1 MDVAMRQFLVQLA
14 VNALV
19 VTLLFPLLPGIHL
32 TTAGIGTYIS
42 IGLVLSLIS
51 ALLRPALLLLTGQLL
66 IWNAVVFVVV
76 LDVLTFLLAGMF
88 GPADWQY
95 DGLLWLIFDAVLVG
109 VTTTLVD
116 ALLGFDR
123 PNLDPNHRRDATWQ
137 LIERLPLAQRSRLIE
152 NLRIEQLFETA
163 WGYGLEVG
171 LGRGRIQRTRE
182 TASRW
187 ITGRSSEL
195 DRLTTPEKVR
205 LMLEQLGPMYVKLGQ
220 IVSSQ
225 ATTLP
230 EEWRREL
237 DKLQSTVPPF
247 PYPEARDVI
256 ITELGAPPEVLF
268 AELDQEPLAAAS
280 TAQVH
285 RARMHDGAW
294 VIVKVQR
301 PNIVAQVGTDL
312 RIMQRV
318 ARRLERSSVWARQ
331 ISLASVVDQFAD
343 GVMRELDY
351 RNEAY
356 HMLRMTDVLAGIH
369 GVEVPVLYRDLSTSR
384 VLTMELAR
392 GVKFSKL
399 GDVEPIGLD
408 RADLARTFL
417 RAMMKQLLIDGFF
430 HGDPHPG
437 NLFIDPDDG
446 RITFLDLGLVGELR
460 TDQRL
465 DLIDLV
471 LSLQQGDAYGL
482 AQVIPRLCTQTRPLD
497 ERAFRAMVSRVL
509 NQEWKYGIDRSFG
522 ALMDKLL
529 AGLAQFGLRMDAELT
544 LAVKSMAQT
553 EEAALALAPG
563 APLLDIIADET
574 KALLVEQWTPE
585 HVVETLKV
593 QAMRSA
599 KEVVRRLPSLQDATL
614 KWLDQYE
621 RGKLVVEIDSGDLS
635 DQLGALSTAFSA
647 GLGRVAIG
655 LILGSML
662 IGSIVGIAVLQPLVG
677 GPWQPLFVAVVVAF
691 LGALLLSATV
701 AAVMLR
707 ATLKQAE

>member
-1 MDVAMRQFLVQLA
+1 MRQILIQLT
-14 VNALV
+14 VNAV
-19 VTLLFPLLPGIHL
+19 VVALLFPFLPGIHL
-32 TTAGIGTYIS
+32 AAAGIGTYLG
-42 IGLVLSLIS
+42 IGVALSLIS
-51 ALLRPALLLLTGQLL
+51 ALIRPALMLLTGQLL
-66 IWNAVVFVVV
+66 IWNAAVFIIVCHV
-76 LDVLTFLLAGMF
+76 TAFLLAGIF
-88 GPADWQY
+88 GPSDWEY
-95 DGLLWLIFDAVLVG
+95 DGVLWLVVDAVVIG
-109 VTTTLVD
+109 STVTVVD

-123 PNLDPNHRRDATWQ
+123 PNLDPNHRRDAIWR
-137 LIERLPLAQRSRLIE
+137 LIERLPVAQRSQLVE
-152 NLRIEQLFETA
+152 NLRIEQLYQTA
-163 WGYGLEVG
+163 WSYGLEVG
-171 LGRGRIQRTRE
+171 LGHGRIQRVRQK
-182 TASRW
+182 ASQW

-195 DRLTTPEKVR
+195 DALTTPEKVR

-225 ATTLP
+225 ATALP

-247 PYPEARDVI
+247 PYPEARQVV

-268 AELDQEPLAAAS
+268 AEFDVEPLAAAS

-285 RARMHDGAW
+285 RARLHDGSL

-318 ARRLERSSVWARQ
+318 ARRLERSSTWARQ
-331 ISLASVVDQFAD
+331 ISLGSVVDQFAD

-356 HMLRMTDVLAGIH
+356 HMVRMADVLASVP
-369 GVEVPVLYRDLSTSR
+369 GVDVPVLYRDLSTSR
-384 VLTMELAR
+384 LLTMELAR

-399 GDVEPIGLD
+399 GDGEPGGLD

-417 RAMMKQLLIDGFF
+417 RAMMKQLLIEGFF

-471 LSLQQGDAYGL
+471 LSMQQQDAYGL

-497 ERAFRAMVSRVL
+497 ELAFRAMVNRVL
-509 NQEWKYGIDRSFG
+509 NQEWKYGVDRSFG

-529 AGLAQFGLRMDAELT
+529 TGLVKFGLRMDAELT

-553 EEAALALAPG
+553 EEAALALAPD

-635 DQLGALSTAFSA
+635 HQLEALSTAFSG

-691 LGALLLSATV
+691 LGSLLLSATV

-707 ATLKQAE
+707 ASADRAG

>member
-1 MDVAMRQFLVQLA
+1 MRQFLLQLS

-19 VTLLFPLLPGIHL
+19 VALLFPFLPGIHL
-32 TTAGIGTYIS
+32 TTAGVGTYLG
-42 IGLVLSLIS
+42 IGIVLSLIS
-51 ALLRPALLLLTGQLL
+51 ALLRPALMLLTGQLL
-66 IWNAVVFVVV
+66 IWNAAVFIVV
-76 LDVLTFLLAGMF
+76 LHVTAFLLAGIF

-95 DGLLWLIFDAVLVG
+95 DGVIWLVVDAVFVG
-109 VTTTLVD
+109 LTMTVVD

-123 PNLDPNHRRDATWQ
+123 PSIDPNSRRAAIWR
-137 LIERLPLAQRSRLIE
+137 LIERLPLARRSQLVE
-152 NLRIEQLFETA
+152 NLRIEQVYQTA
-163 WGYGLEVG
+163 WGYGLELG
-171 LGRGRIQRTRE
+171 LGRGRIQQIRQ

-187 ITGRSSEL
+187 ITGQSNEL

-225 ATTLP
+225 ATALP

-247 PYPEARDVI
+247 PYLEAREVV

-268 AELDQEPLAAAS
+268 TEFDEEPLAAAS

-285 RARMHDGAW
+285 RARLHDGSL

-318 ARRLERSSVWARQ
+318 ARRLERSSTWAQQ
-331 ISLASVVDQFAD
+331 ISLGSVVDQFAD

-356 HMLRMTDVLAGIH
+356 HMVRMTDVLASVP
-369 GVEVPVLYRDLSTSR
+369 GVDVPVLYRDLSTSR
-384 VLTMELAR
+384 LLTMELAR
-392 GVKFSKL
+392 GVKFSRL
-399 GDVEPIGLD
+399 GDAEPVGLD

-437 NLFIDPDDG
+437 NLFVDPGDG

-465 DLIDLV
+465 DLIDLI
-471 LSLQQGDAYGL
+471 LSMQQQDAYGL

-497 ERAFRAMVSRVL
+497 ELAFRAMVNRVL
-509 NQEWKYGIDRSFG
+509 NQEWKYGVDRSFG

-529 AGLAQFGLRMDAELT
+529 AGLTLFGLRMDAELT

-585 HVVETLKV
+585 RVAETLKV

-599 KEVVRRLPSLQDATL
+599 KEVVRRLPSLQDATM

-621 RGKLVVEIDSGDLS
+621 RGKLIVEIDSGDLS
-635 DQLGALSTAFSA
+635 DQLGALSTAFSD
-647 GLGRVAIG
+647 GLRRLTIG
-655 LILGSML
+655 LILGGML
-662 IGSIVGIAVLQPLVG
+662 IGSIAGIAVLQPLIS
-677 GPWQPLFVAVVVAF
+677 GPWQFLYVAVVVVF
-691 LGALLLSATV
+691 LATLVLSAGIATM
-701 AAVMLR
+701 MLR
-707 ATLKQAE
+707 APADRAG

>member
-1 MDVAMRQFLVQLA
+1 MRQFLLQLS

-19 VTLLFPLLPGIHL
+19 VALLFPFLPGIHL
-32 TTAGIGTYIS
+32 TTAGVGTYLG
-42 IGLVLSLIS
+42 IGIVLSLIS
-51 ALLRPALLLLTGQLL
+51 ALLRPALMLLTGQLL
-66 IWNAVVFVVV
+66 IWNAAVFIVV
-76 LDVLTFLLAGMF
+76 LHVTAFLLAGMF

-95 DGLLWLIFDAVLVG
+95 DGVIWLVVDAVFVG
-109 VTTTLVD
+109 LTMTVVD

-123 PNLDPNHRRDATWQ
+123 PSIDPNSRRAAIWR
-137 LIERLPLAQRSRLIE
+137 LIERLPLARRSQLVE
-152 NLRIEQLFETA
+152 NLRIEQVYQTA
-163 WGYGLEVG
+163 WGYGLELG
-171 LGRGRIQRTRE
+171 LGRGRIQQIRQ

-187 ITGRSSEL
+187 ITGQSNEL

-225 ATTLP
+225 ATALP

-247 PYPEARDVI
+247 PYLEAREVV

-268 AELDQEPLAAAS
+268 TEFDEEPLAAAS

-285 RARMHDGAW
+285 RARLHDGSL

-318 ARRLERSSVWARQ
+318 ARRLERSSTWAQQ
-331 ISLASVVDQFAD
+331 ISLGSVVDQFAD

-356 HMLRMTDVLAGIH
+356 HMVRMTDVLASVP
-369 GVEVPVLYRDLSTSR
+369 GVDVPVLYRDLSTSR
-384 VLTMELAR
+384 LLTMELAR
-392 GVKFSKL
+392 GVKFSRL
-399 GDVEPIGLD
+399 GGAEPVGLD
-408 RADLARTFL
+408 RAALARTFL

-437 NLFIDPDDG
+437 NLFVDPDDG

-465 DLIDLV
+465 DLIDLI
-471 LSLQQGDAYGL
+471 LSMQQQDAYGL

-497 ERAFRAMVSRVL
+497 ELAFRAMVNRVL
-509 NQEWKYGIDRSFG
+509 NQEWKYGVDRSFG

-529 AGLAQFGLRMDAELT
+529 AGLTLFGLRMDAELT

-585 HVVETLKV
+585 RVAETLKV

-599 KEVVRRLPSLQDATL
+599 KEVVRRLPSLQDATM

-621 RGKLVVEIDSGDLS
+621 RGKLIVEIDSGDLS
-635 DQLGALSTAFSA
+635 HQLGALSTAFSD
-647 GLGRVAIG
+647 GLRRLTIG
-655 LILGSML
+655 LILGGML
-662 IGSIVGIAVLQPLVG
+662 IGSIAGIAVLQPLIS
-677 GPWQPLFVAVVVAF
+677 GPWQFLYVAVVVVF
-691 LGALLLSATV
+691 LATLVLSAGIATM
-701 AAVMLR
+701 MLR
-707 ATLKQAE
+707 APADRAG

>member
-1 MDVAMRQFLVQLA
+1 MRQFLLQLS

-19 VTLLFPLLPGIHL
+19 VALLFPFLPGIHL
-32 TTAGIGTYIS
+32 TTAGVGTYLG
-42 IGLVLSLIS
+42 IGIVLSLIS
-51 ALLRPALLLLTGQLL
+51 ALLRPALMLLTGQLL
-66 IWNAVVFVVV
+66 IWNAAVFIVV
-76 LDVLTFLLAGMF
+76 LHVTAFLLAGIF

-95 DGLLWLIFDAVLVG
+95 DGVIWLVVDAVFVG
-109 VTTTLVD
+109 LTMTVVD

-123 PNLDPNHRRDATWQ
+123 PSIDPNSRRAAIWR
-137 LIERLPLAQRSRLIE
+137 LIERLPLARRSQLVE
-152 NLRIEQLFETA
+152 NLRIEQVYQTA
-163 WGYGLEVG
+163 WGYGLELG
-171 LGRGRIQRTRE
+171 LGRGRIQQIRQ

-187 ITGRSSEL
+187 ITGQSNEL

-225 ATTLP
+225 ATALP

-247 PYPEARDVI
+247 PYLEAREVV

-268 AELDQEPLAAAS
+268 TEFDEEPLAAAS

-285 RARMHDGAW
+285 RARLHDGSLI
-294 VIVKVQR
+294 IVKVQR

-318 ARRLERSSVWARQ
+318 ARRLERSSTWAQQ
-331 ISLASVVDQFAD
+331 ISLGSVVDQFAD

-356 HMLRMTDVLAGIH
+356 HMVRMTDVLASVP
-369 GVEVPVLYRDLSTSR
+369 GVDVPVLYRDLSTSR
-384 VLTMELAR
+384 LLTMELAR
-392 GVKFSKL
+392 GVKFSRL
-399 GDVEPIGLD
+399 GDAEPVGLD

-437 NLFIDPDDG
+437 NLFVDPGDG

-465 DLIDLV
+465 DLIDLI
-471 LSLQQGDAYGL
+471 LSMQQQDAYGL

-497 ERAFRAMVSRVL
+497 ELAFRAMVNRVL
-509 NQEWKYGIDRSFG
+509 NQEWKYGVDRSFG

-529 AGLAQFGLRMDAELT
+529 AGLTLFGLRMDAELT

-585 HVVETLKV
+585 RVAETLKV

-599 KEVVRRLPSLQDATL
+599 KEVVRRLPSLQDATM

-621 RGKLVVEIDSGDLS
+621 RGKLIVEIDSGDLS
-635 DQLGALSTAFSA
+635 DQLGALSTAFSD
-647 GLGRVAIG
+647 GLRRLTIG
-655 LILGSML
+655 LILGGML
-662 IGSIVGIAVLQPLVG
+662 IGSIAGIAVLQPLIS
-677 GPWQPLFVAVVVAF
+677 GPWQFLYVAVVVVF
-691 LGALLLSATV
+691 LATLVLSAGIATM
-701 AAVMLR
+701 MLR
-707 ATLKQAE
+707 APADRAG

>member
-1 MDVAMRQFLVQLA
+1 MRQFLLQLS

-19 VTLLFPLLPGIHL
+19 VALLFPFLPGIHL
-32 TTAGIGTYIS
+32 TTAGIGTYLG
-42 IGLVLSLIS
+42 IGIVLSLIS
-51 ALLRPALLLLTGQLL
+51 ALLRPALMLLTGQLL
-66 IWNAVVFVVV
+66 IWNAAVFIVV
-76 LDVLTFLLAGMF
+76 LHVTAFLLAGIF

-95 DGLLWLIFDAVLVG
+95 DGVIWLVVDAVFVG
-109 VTTTLVD
+109 LTMTVVD

-123 PNLDPNHRRDATWQ
+123 PSIDPNSRRAAIWR
-137 LIERLPLAQRSRLIE
+137 LIERLPLARRSQLVE
-152 NLRIEQLFETA
+152 NLRIEQVYQTA
-163 WGYGLEVG
+163 WSYGLELG
-171 LGRGRIQRTRE
+171 LGRGRIQQIRQ

-187 ITGRSSEL
+187 ITGQSNEL

-225 ATTLP
+225 ATALP

-247 PYPEARDVI
+247 PYLEAREVV

-268 AELDQEPLAAAS
+268 TEFDEEPLAAAS

-285 RARMHDGAW
+285 RARLHDGSL

-318 ARRLERSSVWARQ
+318 ARRLERSSTWAQQ
-331 ISLASVVDQFAD
+331 ISLGSVVDQFAD

-356 HMLRMTDVLAGIH
+356 HMVRMTDVLASVP
-369 GVEVPVLYRDLSTSR
+369 GVDVPVLYRDLSTSR
-384 VLTMELAR
+384 LLTMELAR
-392 GVKFSKL
+392 GVKFSRL
-399 GDVEPIGLD
+399 GDAEPVGLD

-437 NLFIDPDDG
+437 NLFVDPDDG

-465 DLIDLV
+465 DLIDLI
-471 LSLQQGDAYGL
+471 LSMQQQDAYGL

-497 ERAFRAMVSRVL
+497 ELAFRAMVNRVL
-509 NQEWKYGIDRSFG
+509 NQEWKYGVDRSFG

-529 AGLAQFGLRMDAELT
+529 AGLTLFGLRMDAELT

-585 HVVETLKV
+585 RVAETLKV

-599 KEVVRRLPSLQDATL
+599 KEVVRRLPSLQDATM

-621 RGKLVVEIDSGDLS
+621 RGKLIVEIDSGDLS
-635 DQLGALSTAFSA
+635 DQLGALSTAFSD
-647 GLGRVAIG
+647 GLRRLTIG
-655 LILGSML
+655 LILGGML
-662 IGSIVGIAVLQPLVG
+662 IGSIAGIAILQPLIG
-677 GPWQPLFVAVVVAF
+677 GPWQFLFGAIVVVF
-691 LGALLLSATV
+691 LATLVLSAGIATM
-701 AAVMLR
+701 MLR
-707 ATLKQAE
+707 TPADRAG

>member
-1 MDVAMRQFLVQLA
+1 MRQFLIQLT

-19 VTLLFPLLPGIHL
+19 VALIFPFLPGIHL
-32 TTAGIGTYIS
+32 AAAGIGTYLG
-42 IGLVLSLIS
+42 IGVALSLIS
-51 ALLRPALLLLTGQLL
+51 ALIRPALMLLTGQLL
-66 IWNAVVFVVV
+66 IWNAAVFIIVCHV
-76 LDVLTFLLAGMF
+76 TAFLLAGIF
-88 GPADWQY
+88 GPSDWEY
-95 DGLLWLIFDAVLVG
+95 DGVLWLVVDAVFVG
-109 VTTTLVD
+109 LTVTVVD
-116 ALLGFDR
+116 AVLGFDR
-123 PNLDPNHRRDATWQ
+123 PNLDPNHRRDAIWR
-137 LIERLPLAQRSRLIE
+137 LIERLPVAQRSRLVE
-152 NLRIEQLFETA
+152 NLRIEQLYETA
-163 WGYGLEVG
+163 WSYGLEVG
-171 LGRGRIQRTRE
+171 LGRGRIQRVRQ

-195 DRLTTPEKVR
+195 DTLTTPEKVR

-225 ATTLP
+225 ATALP

-247 PYPEARDVI
+247 PYPEARQVVI
-256 ITELGAPPEVLF
+256 AELGAPPEVLF
-268 AELDQEPLAAAS
+268 AEFDVEPLAAAS

-285 RARMHDGAW
+285 RATMHDGSL

-318 ARRLERSSVWARQ
+318 ARRLERSSTWARQ
-331 ISLASVVDQFAD
+331 ISLGSVVDQFAD

-356 HMLRMTDVLAGIH
+356 HMVRMADVLASVP
-369 GVEVPVLYRDLSTSR
+369 GVDVPVLYRDLSTSR
-384 VLTMELAR
+384 LLTMELAR

-399 GDVEPIGLD
+399 GDAEPGGLD

-417 RAMMKQLLIDGFF
+417 RAMMKQLLIEGFF

-471 LSLQQGDAYGL
+471 LSMQQQDAYGL

-497 ERAFRAMVSRVL
+497 DLAFRAMVNRVL
-509 NQEWKYGIDRSFG
+509 NQEWKYGVDRSFG

-529 AGLAQFGLRMDAELT
+529 TGLVKFGLRMDAELT

-553 EEAALALAPG
+553 EEAALALAPD

-635 DQLGALSTAFSA
+635 HQLEALSTAFSG

-691 LGALLLSATV
+691 LGSLLLSATV

-707 ATLKQAE
+707 ASADRAG

>member
-1 MDVAMRQFLVQLA
+1 MRQFLLQLS

-19 VTLLFPLLPGIHL
+19 VALLFPFLPGIHL
-32 TTAGIGTYIS
+32 TTAGVGTYLG
-42 IGLVLSLIS
+42 IGIVLSLIS
-51 ALLRPALLLLTGQLL
+51 ALLRPALMLLTGQLL
-66 IWNAVVFVVV
+66 IWNAAVFIVV
-76 LDVLTFLLAGMF
+76 LHVTAFLLAGIF

-95 DGLLWLIFDAVLVG
+95 DGVIWLVVDAVFVG
-109 VTTTLVD
+109 LTMTVVD

-123 PNLDPNHRRDATWQ
+123 PSIDPNSRRAAIWR
-137 LIERLPLAQRSRLIE
+137 LIERLPLARRSQLVE
-152 NLRIEQLFETA
+152 NLRIEQVYQTA
-163 WGYGLEVG
+163 WGYGLELG
-171 LGRGRIQRTRE
+171 LGRGRIQQIRQ

-187 ITGRSSEL
+187 ITGQSNEL

-225 ATTLP
+225 ATALP

-247 PYPEARDVI
+247 PYLEAREVV

-268 AELDQEPLAAAS
+268 TEFDEEPLAAAS

-285 RARMHDGAW
+285 RARLHDGSL

-318 ARRLERSSVWARQ
+318 ARRLERSSTWAQQ
-331 ISLASVVDQFAD
+331 ISLGSVVDQFAD

-356 HMLRMTDVLAGIH
+356 HMVRMTDVLAPVP
-369 GVEVPVLYRDLSTSR
+369 GVDVPVLYRDLSTSR
-384 VLTMELAR
+384 LLTMELAR
-392 GVKFSKL
+392 GVKFSRL
-399 GDVEPIGLD
+399 GGAEPVGLD
-408 RADLARTFL
+408 RAALARTFL

-437 NLFIDPDDG
+437 NLFVDPGDG

-465 DLIDLV
+465 DLIDLI
-471 LSLQQGDAYGL
+471 LSMQQQDAYGL

-497 ERAFRAMVSRVL
+497 ELAFRAMVNRVL
-509 NQEWKYGIDRSFG
+509 NQEWKYGVDRSFG

-529 AGLAQFGLRMDAELT
+529 AGLTLFGLRMDAELT

-585 HVVETLKV
+585 RVAETLKV

-599 KEVVRRLPSLQDATL
+599 KEVVRRLPSLQDATM

-621 RGKLVVEIDSGDLS
+621 RGKLIVEIDSGDLS
-635 DQLGALSTAFSA
+635 DQLGALSTAFSD
-647 GLGRVAIG
+647 GLRRLTIG
-655 LILGSML
+655 LILGGML
-662 IGSIVGIAVLQPLVG
+662 IGSIAGIAVLQPLIS
-677 GPWQPLFVAVVVAF
+677 GPWQFLYVAVVVVF
-691 LGALLLSATV
+691 LATLVLSAGIATM
-701 AAVMLR
+701 MLR
-707 ATLKQAE
+707 APADRAG

>member
-1 MDVAMRQFLVQLA
+1 MRQFLLQLS

-19 VTLLFPLLPGIHL
+19 VALLFPFLPGIHL
-32 TTAGIGTYIS
+32 TTAGVGTYLG
-42 IGLVLSLIS
+42 IGIVLSLIS
-51 ALLRPALLLLTGQLL
+51 ALLRPALMLLTGQLL
-66 IWNAVVFVVV
+66 IWNAAVFIVV
-76 LDVLTFLLAGMF
+76 LHVTAFLLAGIF

-95 DGLLWLIFDAVLVG
+95 DGVIWLVVDAVFVG
-109 VTTTLVD
+109 LTMTVVD

-123 PNLDPNHRRDATWQ
+123 PSIDPNSRRAAIWR
-137 LIERLPLAQRSRLIE
+137 LIERLPLARRSQLVE
-152 NLRIEQLFETA
+152 NLRIEQVYQTA
-163 WGYGLEVG
+163 WSYGLELG
-171 LGRGRIQRTRE
+171 LGRGRIQQIRQ

-187 ITGRSSEL
+187 ITGQSNEL

-225 ATTLP
+225 ATALP

-247 PYPEARDVI
+247 PYLEAREVV

-268 AELDQEPLAAAS
+268 TEFDEEPLAAAS

-285 RARMHDGAW
+285 RARLHDGSL

-318 ARRLERSSVWARQ
+318 ARRLERSSTWAQQ
-331 ISLASVVDQFAD
+331 ISLGSVVDQFAD

-356 HMLRMTDVLAGIH
+356 HMVRMTDVLASVP
-369 GVEVPVLYRDLSTSR
+369 GVDVPVLYRDLSTSR
-384 VLTMELAR
+384 LLTMELAR
-392 GVKFSKL
+392 GVKFSRL
-399 GDVEPIGLD
+399 GDAEPVGLD

-437 NLFIDPDDG
+437 NLFVDPDDG

-465 DLIDLV
+465 DLIDLI
-471 LSLQQGDAYGL
+471 LSMQQQDAYGL

-497 ERAFRAMVSRVL
+497 ELAFRAMVNRVL
-509 NQEWKYGIDRSFG
+509 NQEWKYGVDRSFG

-529 AGLAQFGLRMDAELT
+529 AGLTLFGLRMDAELT

-574 KALLVEQWTPE
+574 KSLLVEQWTPE
-585 HVVETLKV
+585 RVAETLKV

-599 KEVVRRLPSLQDATL
+599 KEVVRRLPSLQDATM

-621 RGKLVVEIDSGDLS
+621 RGKLIVEIDSGDLS
-635 DQLGALSTAFSA
+635 HQLGALSTAFSD
-647 GLGRVAIG
+647 GLRRLTIG
-655 LILGSML
+655 LILGGML
-662 IGSIVGIAVLQPLVG
+662 IGSIAGIAVLQPLIS
-677 GPWQPLFVAVVVAF
+677 GPWQFLYVAVVVVF
-691 LGALLLSATV
+691 LATLVLSAGIATM
-701 AAVMLR
+701 MLR
-707 ATLKQAE
+707 APADRAG